1 MQSLLI
7 LGRQPKI
14 GLSELESLYGP
25 DKIKSI
31 SDYAAILD
39 VDPCLVAF
47 DRLGGSVKFTKILS
61 VLETTNWQE
70 IEQFLI
76 KVAPEHSQNM
86 AKGKMH
92 LGISA
97 YGYTINPKQVLKTAI
112 NLKKA
117 IIPTGR
123 SVQVVP
129 NKDTALN
136 SAQVIHHKLLK
147 QNGWELIIAKN
158 NQQTVIAQSIK
169 VQDIESYAKR
179 DQNRP
184 SRDSKVGM
192 LPPKL
197 AQIIINLATGRLP
210 AEAIQSICKI
220 PADQPIPKNHFVG
233 SLVLDPFCGTGV
245 IIQEAAI
252 MGYDCLGTDIN
263 LEMIKYSE
271 NNIQWLRNQNSSP
284 IDSNIQ
290 IQLLNGD
297 ATNYQWP
304 KKPSFIA
311 SEIYLGKPLA
321 KNPSIDQINLEMYHC
336 QELLQKFLS
345 NIHSQI
351 KSGTRLCLAIPA
363 WQYRPGKLI
372 RLRLLD
378 SLESIGYNRVS
389 FKNSDPLDLI
399 YYRPNQVVG
408 RELLVI
414 TKK

>member
-31 SDYAAILD
+31 SHYAAILD

-61 VLETTNWQE
+61 ILKTTNWPE
-70 IEQFLI
+70 IEQFLVT
-76 KVAPEHSQNM
+76 VAPEHSRNIP
-86 AKGKMH
+86 KGKMH
-92 LGISA
+92 LGIST
-97 YGYTINPKQVLKTAI
+97 YGYNLSPKQVLKTAI
-112 NLKKA
+112 NIKKA
-117 IIPTGR
+117 IVPTGR

-129 NKDTALN
+129 NKDNALN

-147 QNGWELIIAKN
+147 QNGWELVIVKD
-158 NQQTVIAQSIK
+158 NQQSIIAQSIK

-184 SRDSKVGM
+184 SRDSKIGM

-197 AQIIINLATGRLP
+197 AQIIINLAAGPLP
-210 AEAIQSICKI
+210 AEATQSICEI
-220 PADQPIPKNHFVG
+220 PPDQPIPKKHFQG

-263 LEMIKYSE
+263 LEMVKYSK
-271 NNIQWLRNQNSSP
+271 NNIAWLRNKNNSP
-284 IDSNIQ
+284 IAPTIQ
-290 IQLLNGD
+290 IQLLDGD
-297 ATNYQWP
+297 ATNYHWAQQ
-304 KKPSFIA
+304 PSFIA
-311 SEIYLGKPLA
+311 SETYLGKPLA
-321 KNPSIDQINLEMYHC
+321 KNPSIDQINLELNST
-336 QELLQKFLS
+336 QELLKQFLS
-345 NIHSQI
+345 NINSQI

-372 RLRLLD
+372 RLEILD
-378 SLESIGYNRVS
+378 SLELIGYNRVS